1 MFKVMH
7 ETHLVNKVIENLR
20 GREIRKAK
28 LRLGRMHSRADV
40 FSELFAAQT
49 KGTDME
55 GFELEVEEVPVKIN
69 CPCGF
74 MGRVAVMEHVHFVR
88 CPKCNGIV
96 DPATGNE
103 IELVY

>member
-1 MFKVMH
+1 MQDIIVGR
-7 ETHLVNKVIENLR
+7 VIENLR
-20 GREIRKAK
+20 GKGISQAR
-28 LRLGRMHSRADV
+28 LRLGRLHARADV
-40 FSELFAAQT
+40 FRELFAAKT

-74 MGRVAVMEHVHFVR
+74 MGRVSVGDNVRFLR
-88 CPKCNGIV
+88 CPKCNGVV

-103 IELVY
+103 IQIIY